1 MIAPDKFYTDINE
14 LFDRIGKCDLKNF
27 ARAQK
32 PFKVLSNAKQEDL
45 LLFLIPIASNALKAS
60 GAVSKTMGMDGNHT
74 TLDGY
79 ELAVHKEFFD
89 IHLVFDK

>member
-1 MIAPDKFYTDINE
+1 MIAPDKFYADINK
-14 LFDRIGKCDLKNF
+14 LFDCIGKLDLKNF
-27 ARAQK
+27 ARTQK
-32 PFKVLSNAKQEDL
+32 PLKVLSNAEQVDL

-60 GAVSKTMGMDGNHT
+60 GAVSKTMGMDGNHA

-79 ELAVHKEFFD
+79 KLAVHKEFFD